1 MKQQLALLPHQIEF
15 VTSTHRETALVGGFR
30 SGKTYCLAVKTINL
44 ACANDD
50 EYPGA
55 VIEPT
60 FAMHKKVFL
69 PVLLPLLDKL
79 GIRYTHKIN
88 DGLITLHTMW
98 GKKNIW
104 LLSADRPTKLVGL
117 TLSYACIDEI
127 DTLRTVHATDVYNA
141 VASRLTKGSMQ
152 ICSVSTPEGYKFLYD
167 HFVQQVDAD
176 PTLLAR
182 RKVIKASTHNNHY
195 IDDDYK
201 EDIRR
206 RYPPKRAEAYLNGE
220 FVNITAGQVYEY
232 FDRNT
237 HNTTKTINDFNNHT
251 LHIGMDFNFQN
262 MSATVST
269 IVDKVIYTID
279 EFHHLKDTQAMIN
292 AIQDKYPDRNIIIYP
307 DPAGKA
313 NQANS
318 SVSSIAQLQQA
329 GFSVKVPSKAPRIA
343 DRVMSVN
350 AKILNGLG
358 TISAYVNVNT
368 CPELTKCLE
377 LQGYDPDGL
386 PVKDNK
392 LDHMPD
398 AYGYFIHW
406 HFPIEKKASV
416 RFIN

>member
-1 MKQQLALLPHQIEF
+1 MKQQLSILPHQAEF
-15 VTSTHRETALVGGFR
+15 ILSKHRETALVGGFR
-30 SGKTYCLAVKTINL
+30 SGKTFCMAVKTIML
-44 ACANDD
+44 ACENDK
-50 EYPGA
+50 YPGA

-60 FAMHKKVFL
+60 HAMHKKVFL
-69 PVLLPLLDKL
+69 PVFLPLLEQKS
-79 GIRYTHKIN
+79 IQYTHNIK
-88 DGLITLHTMW
+88 DGLIILHTVW
-98 GKKNIW
+98 GDRKIW
-104 LLSADRPTKLVGL
+104 LLSADKPTALVGL
-117 TLSYACIDEI
+117 SLSYACIDEI
-127 DTLRTVHATDVYNA
+127 DTLRTTHATDVYNA
-141 VASRLTKGSMQ
+141 VASRLTGGSMQ

-167 HFVQQVDAD
+167 HFVAQIEAD
-176 PTLLAR
+176 PSLTER
-182 RKVIKASTHNNHY
+182 RKVIKASTHMNQY
-195 IDDDYK
+195 IDDDYVA
-201 EDIRR
+201 DIRR

-220 FVNITAGQVYEY
+220 FVNITSGQVYEY

-237 HNTTKTINDFNNHT
+237 HHTNKTINDFHNHT

-279 EFHHLKDTQAMIN
+279 EFHHLKDTQAMIA
-292 AIQDKYPDRNIIIYP
+292 AIQAKYPDRNIIIYP
-307 DPAGKA
+307 DPAGRA

-329 GFSVKVPSKAPRIA
+329 GFTVKVPSKAPRIA

-350 AKILNGLG
+350 AKLLNGLG
-358 TISAYVNVNT
+358 TISAYVNTNT

-406 HFPIEKKASV
+406 HFPIEKKATV